1 MISDESTDEAH
12 QQEQK
17 EQRRRKEMTDNLMVD
32 DDTDDDTEDE
42 CFDSENVGIHDV
54 EIITG
59 TFTMGDDLLSDLC
72 EDVALMYV
80 CLYKFH

>member
-1 MISDESTDEAH
+1 
-12 QQEQK
+12 
-17 EQRRRKEMTDNLMVD
+17 MTDNLMVD

-59 TFTMGDDLLSDLC
+59 TFTMGDDLLSEPL
-72 EDVALMYV
+72 
-80 CLYKFH
+80 

>member
-17 EQRRRKEMTDNLMVD
+17 EQRRRKEITDNFMVD

-42 CFDSENVGIHDV
+42 CFDSENVGIYDV

-59 TFTMGDDLLSDLC
+59 TFTMGDDLLSEPL
-72 EDVALMYV
+72 
-80 CLYKFH
+80 